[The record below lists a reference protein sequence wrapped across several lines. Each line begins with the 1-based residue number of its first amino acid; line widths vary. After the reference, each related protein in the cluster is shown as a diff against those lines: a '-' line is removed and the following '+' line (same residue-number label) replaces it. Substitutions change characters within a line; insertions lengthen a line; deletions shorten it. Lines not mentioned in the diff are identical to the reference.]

1 MKMYVLV
8 VRDSVAN
15 VYHAPFFV
23 PNIGGAVRNF
33 IDECNR
39 AADDNILYKH
49 AADHEL
55 FQLGEFDTDTAFFE
69 LLERPKSL
77 MIGREAVARGDLKAV
92 N

>member
-1 MKMYVLV
+1 MKLAMLV
-8 VRDSVAN
+8 VRDSVAG

-23 PNIGGAVRNF
+23 PNVGGAVRNF

-39 AADDNILYKH
+39 AAEDNILYKH

-55 FQLGEFDTDTAFFE
+55 FQLGWFETDSAVFDVF
-69 LLERPKSL
+69 ERPESL
-77 MIGREAVARGDLKAV
+77 MIGARTVSGGLKAV